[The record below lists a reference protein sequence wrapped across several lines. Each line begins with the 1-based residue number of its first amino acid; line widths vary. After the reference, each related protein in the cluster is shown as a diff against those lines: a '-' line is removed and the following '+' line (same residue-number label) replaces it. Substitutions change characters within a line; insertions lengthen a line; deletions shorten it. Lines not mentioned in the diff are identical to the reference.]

1 MLTYI
6 AIALFLIVCAVL
18 FVRRLTFDRHS
29 AIPDWLV
36 GRWHIAGGER
46 FVTFCKGNAGYFE
59 TEDGL
64 ETFSVVVKGDRMT
77 IVQNCAERRYRIV
90 RMGGELRLESRKEKV
105 MLLRKQR
112 SQKRP

>member
-1 MLTYI
+1 MILTYS
-6 AIALFLIVCAVL
+6 AITLFLIAGVVL

-36 GRWHIAGGER
+36 GRWHIGGGEK
-46 FVTFCKGNAGYFE
+46 FVNFCKGNAGYFE

-64 ETFSVVVKGDRMT
+64 ETFSVVVKGSRMT

-90 RMGGELRLESRKEKV
+90 RDGRKKLRLESRSEKV

-112 SQKRP
+112 S